1 MSKIP
6 FVFLSTLALVA
17 LSPVASA
24 SDRDDDVRRI
34 DRATQVF
41 EEIMSAPDKGIP
53 HNLLESAKCIA
64 IIPGNIKFAFV
75 FGGNYGR

>member
-64 IIPGNIKFAFV
+64 IIPGQKK
-75 FGGNYGR
+75 GGFIVAAEY